1 MAPKKG
7 IKNRDID
14 NFDFH
19 STSYQNSG
27 KPGDKG
33 TRESSNW
40 KSTEGSWVKD
50 TSTTHKTD
58 QNEPKG
64 SPNRHPK

>member
-1 MAPKKG
+1 MAGPTKG
-7 IKNRDID
+7 VKVTDKD
-14 NFDFH
+14 GFDFH
-19 STSYQNSG
+19 ATKYENSG

-33 TRESSNW
+33 TRESSDYVAKNGGW
-40 KSTEGSWVKD
+40 SKD

-64 SPNRHPK
+64 SDKRH